1 MMTLMSGLVRS
12 NLVVAGGTA
21 VSRLTGLARVVV
33 FGIIVGQT
41 AVADAFE
48 AANNAP
54 NALYELLLGGVFSA
68 TLVPLFV
75 GLLGGSRTEDDDVN
89 AVFSTSLVV
98 LIVTTVLAII
108 ASPWIFHLFSLS
120 PADGIDVEAFRQAG
134 TALTRIFVVQVL
146 FYGIIAMTSAILNA
160 RSRFFAAAWSPALAN
175 LVAIGFF
182 LAIPLTGAD
191 NPPQLADVTGIDV
204 TLWTLGLSTTLGI
217 GAIAV
222 VQIAAVHRSGI
233 TLRFRPKLS
242 NPSVRR
248 LLRLS
253 TWTIGYVIANQV
265 AIIVVKN
272 LASPGSGLVDAYGK
286 AFVLFQLPHGL
297 LAVSIATTFVP
308 MLARHVQAND
318 FRAFGE
324 RMSQGLRL
332 TILVTLPA
340 SISALVLS
348 TPIVYIV
355 LGYGNFDAAAVTNT
369 ARALSGL
376 AFGLVGFSVYLFA
389 LRGFYARSDT
399 RTPFLVNLTQNAL
412 NIALA
417 FLLVDRFDVLGLGV
431 AFGVSYIVGAIV
443 AVYAL
448 GRAVPSWNASQLRV
462 PVARHIG
469 AGTVMT
475 LLTVATTQAFDTTSR
490 LTAVADILLSAL
502 VGLTAYIIVL
512 AIAGDTDVRA
522 GVARYSAASTTK
534 SSR

>member
-1 MMTLMSGLVRS
+1 
-12 NLVVAGGTA
+12 
-21 VSRLTGLARVVV
+21 
-33 FGIIVGQT
+33 
-41 AVADAFE
+41 
-48 AANNAP
+48 
-54 NALYELLLGGVFSA
+54 
-68 TLVPLFV
+68 
-75 GLLGGSRTEDDDVN
+75 
-89 AVFSTSLVV
+89 
-98 LIVTTVLAII
+98 
-108 ASPWIFHLFSLS
+108 
-120 PADGIDVEAFRQAG
+120 
-134 TALTRIFVVQVL
+134 
-146 FYGIIAMTSAILNA
+146 
-160 RSRFFAAAWSPALAN
+160 
-175 LVAIGFF
+175 
-182 LAIPLTGAD
+182 
-191 NPPQLADVTGIDV
+191 
-204 TLWTLGLSTTLGI
+204 
-217 GAIAV
+217 
-222 VQIAAVHRSGI
+222 
-233 TLRFRPKLS
+233 LS

-248 LLRLS
+248 LLKLS

-399 RTPFLVNLTQNAL
+399 RTPFLVN
-412 NIALA
+412 IALA

-502 VGLTAYIIVL
+502 VGLTAYIVVL